1 MTPQC
6 QADLFALA
14 LVAAAVSLFFW
25 VVLAAR
31 ADPPPPTDRDQF
43 PVGRP
48 TFHR

>member
-1 MTPQC
+1 MTPLR

-14 LVAAAVSLFFW
+14 LVTVAVSFFFW

-31 ADPPPPTDRDQF
+31 ADPPPAPVRDQF
-43 PVGRP
+43 PGGLP